1 MAVDD
6 LYLENI
12 DEYINDENKI
22 VTYKWLSLTLKVHV
36 NIAKQMLYT
45 FVKTQRENKEIDHL
59 TVTYFVAGVSK
70 NDTGEMLFKCGV
82 VPEENLSQY
91 KCSLSVITSCHVY
104 SVQKVKLK
112 DSNALYITD
121 YDVMKD
127 NIFEFSKYSSIQN
140 PRAEIRS
147 EDDMELLAMQMEETD
162 SKPERETKTTNR
174 DSAPPSRVA
183 APKEK
188 PKGAIANMFANA
200 QKIKD
205 AKPERKDAK
214 PELKQENKPSEK
226 TTKPA
231 GKKQGG
237 MMSFFAKQT
246 DKSEK
251 TDHAN
256 KEVKKNKESTS
267 SVKEQKT
274 DHDSKEVKK
283 KEESP
288 PKMKEKTTDH
298 TRKEVKKKEEL
309 PAKRKE
315 LSPPRKTSRKTERVE
330 SDDEDSSKKKRR
342 RIKQD
347 LFDSSS
353 EEEEEEVEIEED
365 SPVPSPVKEPSPIP
379 ESPSPEAAVVDEED
393 EKEEKEEQIIT
404 RTSSKERGEKVM
416 TGEKRR
422 VRRKKQVKKTFMD
435 KDGFLVTEKVWES
448 ESTDAS
454 EVEEPVKKPPV
465 PAKPSSPQK
474 KPSPKKKG
482 SPSKGGG
489 TTQTS
494 LMSFFKKK

>member
-12 DEYINDENKI
+12 DEFINDENKI

-45 FVKTQRENKEIDHL
+45 FVKTQKENKKNDNL
-59 TVTYFVAGVSK
+59 TVTYFVAGVNK
-70 NDTGEMLFKCGV
+70 MDTGEMVFKCGV
-82 VPEENLSQY
+82 VPEEKLSQY
-91 KCSLSVITSCHVY
+91 KCSLSAVTSCHVY

-127 NIFEFSKYSSIQN
+127 NIFKFSNYSSIKN
-140 PRAEIRS
+140 ARAEIRS
-147 EDDMELLAMQMEETD
+147 EDDMDVLSMQMIETE
-162 SKPERETKTTNR
+162 SKPEKEAKTINGS
-174 DSAPPSRVA
+174 SAPLSKVA

-200 QKIKD
+200 QKNKD
-205 AKPERKDAK
+205 TKAEAKDEKPEV
-214 PELKQENKPSEK
+214 KQENKPSEK
-226 TTKPA
+226 AVKPT

-237 MMSFFAKQT
+237 VMSFFTKQK
-246 DKSEK
+246 DKPADN
-251 TDHAN
+251 TDHTS
-256 KEVKKNKESTS
+256 KDVKSKQDLQPKMN
-267 SVKEQKT
+267 EQT
-274 DHDSKEVKK
+274 ADHTSKEVKEN
-283 KEESP
+283 KELP
-288 PKMKEKTTDH
+288 PRTKEKKVDYTS
-298 TRKEVKKKEEL
+298 KEVKKKEEL
-309 PAKRKE
+309 PPRTKVQ
-315 LSPPRKTSRKTERVE
+315 SPPRRSSRKTQRVE
-330 SDDEDSSKKKRR
+330 SDDDDSIKKKRR

-353 EEEEEEVEIEED
+353 EEEEVEIEED

-379 ESPSPEAAVVDEED
+379 ESPSSEAVEVDEEEVKD
-393 EKEEKEEQIIT
+393 KKKEQIIIKS
-404 RTSSKERGEKVM
+404 SSKEERGEKVL

-465 PAKPSSPQK
+465 HAVSSLPQK
-474 KPSPKKKG
+474 KVSPKKKG
-482 SPSKGGG
+482 SPTKGTG